1 MRNTARRHYLAGH
14 QRGFSLLEVLVAFS
28 ILALSM
34 GVLMQ
39 IFSGGLRN
47 VGTSEDYARAVA
59 LAEAQLAITEA
70 EITPGERSGEFGDKF
85 HWDVLVQPLEE
96 NSQPSLVKIPSSISL
111 MEIAVTVAWQEGK
124 SGTRSITLHSA
135 RTFFKAP

>member
-1 MRNTARRHYLAGH
+1 MRHTIRRHHPRAI

-47 VGTSEDYARAVA
+47 VGISEDYARAVA
-59 LAEAQLAITEA
+59 LAETQLATADIA
-70 EITPGERSGEFGDKF
+70 SGERGGEFDDKF
-85 HWDVLVQPLEE
+85 HWELVVQPLEE
-96 NSQPSLVKIPSSISL
+96 AHQPSSVKTLTSVAL
-111 MEIAVTVAWQEGK
+111 MGIAVTVTWQEGG
-124 SGTRSITLHSA
+124 SAARSITLHSA
-135 RTFFKAP
+135 RTSFNAP

>member
-1 MRNTARRHYLAGH
+1 MRNAAHRHRPGEL
-14 QRGFSLLEVLVAFS
+14 QQGFSLLEVLVAFS

-47 VGTSEDYARAVA
+47 VGISGDYARAVA
-59 LAEAQLAITEA
+59 LAETQLATA

-85 HWDVLVQPLEE
+85 HWDLLVQPLEE
-96 NSQPSLVKIPSSISL
+96 NAQPSSVKMPSSASL
-111 MEIAVTVAWQEGK
+111 MRIAVTVAWREGNA
-124 SGTRSITLHSA
+124 GTRSITLHSA
-135 RTFFKAP
+135 RTFFKTP

>member
-1 MRNTARRHYLAGH
+1 MMNATNRPSPSGF

-39 IFSGGLRN
+39 IFSSGLRN
-47 VGTSEDYARAVA
+47 VGISEDYARAVA
-59 LAEAQLAITEA
+59 LAETQLSTA
-70 EITPGERSGEFGDKF
+70 EITQGERSGEFDDKF
-85 HWDVLVQPLEE
+85 HWNLLVQPLEE
-96 NSQPSLVKIPSSISL
+96 NLQQSPVKTPSSASL
-111 MEIAVTVAWQEGK
+111 MGIAVTVTWQEGK
-124 SGTRSITLHSA
+124 SGARSITLHSA

>member
-1 MRNTARRHYLAGH
+1 MRNGASRHHLAGL

-47 VGTSEDYARAVA
+47 VGISEDYARAVA
-59 LAEAQLAITEA
+59 LAETQLAAMEA

-85 HWDVLVQPLEE
+85 HWDVLVQPLED
-96 NSQPSLVKIPSSISL
+96 NSQSSPVKTQSSVSL
-111 MEIAVTVAWQEGK
+111 MGIAVTVAWQEGK
-124 SGTRSITLHSA
+124 SGARSVTLHSA